1 LLKKS
6 KARKKLIESL
16 NAEAAGELIAAV
28 ADILL
33 KIDKRGVICDV
44 IFNRDDFSGV
54 IHDNWLGKRWA
65 DTVTAKSRPK
75 VATIVQDAASKS
87 ERRWRPLDHP
97 AKRGADVRILY
108 SAIQVGKDGDVIVV
122 GRDLRGVETLQQSLA
137 RVTAGRDAPPQAQ
150 SRLLEVLE
158 AFPDGL
164 VVTSPHGDILTANP
178 AFLELAQL
186 ATVEQVRGRPLDR
199 WLGRPGIDMRV
210 LVGNLRRHGSVRRF
224 ATTLRGEHGSSCNVE
239 VAAVFALNAAEP
251 SLGISI
257 RTVEKRAPTDSR
269 TSRELPHS
277 AQELT
282 ELISRA
288 PLKEL
293 VRETTEVIERL
304 CIEAAL
310 RLTADNRATAAE
322 LLGLSRQSLYAKL
335 RHYGLGDLAPS
346 EKPK

>member
-6 KARKKLIESL
+6 QARKKFIESL
-16 NAEAAGELIAAV
+16 DVQAAGELIAAV

-33 KIDKRGVICDV
+33 KVDKRGVICDV
-44 IFNRDDFSGV
+44 KFNRADLSGV
-54 IHDNWLGKRWA
+54 IHDNWLGKSWA

-75 VATIVQDAASKS
+75 VATILQDAASKS
-87 ERRWRPLDHP
+87 ERRWRALDHP
-97 AKRGADVRILY
+97 AKRGADVPILY
-108 SAIQVGKDGDVIVV
+108 SAIQVGKDGGVIVV
-122 GRDLRGVETLQQSLA
+122 GRDLRVVETLQQGLM
-137 RVTAGRDAPPQAQ
+137 RVAAGTDTPPQAQ

-158 AFPDGL
+158 ASPDGL

-178 AFLELAQL
+178 AFLELVQL
-186 ATVEQVRGRPLDR
+186 ATIEQVRGQPLDR

-239 VAAVFALNAAEP
+239 VAAVSTLKAAEP
-251 SLGISI
+251 SLGFSI
-257 RTVEKRAPTDSR
+257 RAAEKRAPTDSR

-282 ELISRA
+282 ELISRTA
-288 PLKEL
+288 LKEL

-304 CIEAAL
+304 CIDAAL
-310 RLTADNRATAAE
+310 KLTADNRATAAE

-335 RHYGLGDLAPS
+335 RHYGLGELAPS
-346 EKPK
+346 AKAK

>member
-1 LLKKS
+1 LVKKS
-6 KARKKLIESL
+6 KARKKITESL
-16 NAEAAGELIAAV
+16 DAKAARELIAAV

-33 KIDKRGVICDV
+33 QVDKRGVICDV
-44 IFNRDDFSGV
+44 IFNRADLSGV
-54 IHDNWLGKRWA
+54 IHDIWIGKRWA
-65 DTVTAKSRPK
+65 DTVTAKSRSK
-75 VATIVQDAASKS
+75 VATILQDAASKS

-97 AKRGADVRILY
+97 AEGGADVPILY
-108 SAIQVGKDGDVIVV
+108 SAIQVGKSGGVIVV
-122 GRDLRGVETLQQSLA
+122 GRDLRVVETLQQSLMRA
-137 RVTAGRDAPPQAQ
+137 AAGRDTPPQAQ

-164 VVTSPHGDILTANP
+164 VVTSPRGDILTANR

-186 ATVEQVRGRPLDR
+186 GTVEQVRGRPLDR

-210 LVGNLRRHGSVRRF
+210 LVGNLRRRGAVRRF
-224 ATTLRGEHGSSCNVE
+224 ATTLRGEHGASCNVE
-239 VAAVFALNAAEP
+239 VAAVAAFNAAEP
-251 SLGISI
+251 SLGFSI
-257 RTVEKRAPTDSR
+257 RTVEKCAPTDSR
-269 TSRELPHS
+269 TSRELPYS

-282 ELISRA
+282 ELIGRT

-293 VRETTEVIERL
+293 VRETTEAIERL

-310 RLTADNRATAAE
+310 KLTADNRATAAE